1 MATERTITELI
12 DFIDANIKT
21 NGINAIT
28 GAILN
33 TILKDM
39 VVSDVNKLSD
49 GQVDATNLYR
59 SGAQVLTTAQT
70 QITFTSA
77 LANNNYEVFIIDP
90 NGTGW
95 ENITD
100 KQVGGFKITGLSSGT
115 IGFLVILNN

>member
-1 MATERTITELI
+1 MAQKTTPELKA
-12 DFIDANIKT
+12 FADANINT
-21 NGINAIT
+21 NGTNSIAGSIHNIMLT
-28 GAILN
+28 
-33 TILKDM
+33 DM
-39 VVSDVNKLSD
+39 FDSFVNKLSD

-59 SGAQVLTTAQT
+59 SGSQAITTVET
-70 QITFTSA
+70 QINFTSN

-100 KQVGGFKITGLSSGT
+100 KQVGGFKITGQSSGT

>member
-1 MATERTITELI
+1 MATQRTAAELI
-12 DFIDANIKT
+12 DFIDANINT

-28 GAILN
+28 GANMN

-59 SGAQVLTTAQT
+59 SGTKALTTVQT
-70 QITFTSA
+70 QVTFTSD
-77 LANNNYEVFIIDP
+77 LATNNYEIFIIDP
-90 NGTGW
+90 LGIGW

-100 KQVGGFKITGLSSGT
+100 KQKTGFKITGHSSGT
-115 IGFLVILNN
+115 IGFLAILNN

>member
-1 MATERTITELI
+1 MAQTTRADLI
-12 DFIDANIKT
+12 AFLDANIDT
-21 NGINAIT
+21 NGTNAIT
-28 GAILN
+28 GAIMN
-33 TILKDM
+33 TMLRNMID
-39 VVSDVNKLSD
+39 SDVNIQSD

-59 SGAQVLTTAQT
+59 SGAQAITTTQT
-70 QITFTSA
+70 QVTFSSD